1 MPLASARAATYAKRS
16 EATSKRSE
24 GWPRVPYDL
33 LIKGGHVLD
42 PGQAIDRRMDIAIS
56 DGAIAAIQP
65 EISAS
70 EASRV
75 LEVRGSNRYV
85 VPGLI
90 DVHTHV
96 AYGATTPGVGI
107 GCVDPDVG
115 GVGSAVTTVLD
126 AGSVGIANVGVF
138 GAHLLPKAKTRVIC
152 YVNVGTFAHTTP
164 AAADVMH
171 MEDIDRKAIASCIR
185 ANPGLIR
192 GFKLRLVG
200 PVVQERGEDVVRL
213 SKEIANEHGVPL
225 MVHIGDGRHPDRA
238 RAGELT
244 RFLLKTLTA
253 GDILTHLCT
262 PNPGGVMDAREAAQS
277 VVPELEEARANGVL
291 IDSALGR
298 GNFGIEVAR
307 RQAELGVRPDTTSS
321 DLTAG
326 GRRLGVGLLDSM
338 AKFMSVGYSL
348 SDVVRMTTL
357 NAARGI
363 GLGDQLGAVAVGREA
378 DLSIFDVVEGKWKFT
393 DTLNQVFTGTQ
404 ALVPV
409 QTIRKGELFS
419 PEWGP
424 YAWGWLPEQA

>member
-1 MPLASARAATYAKRS
+1 MA
-16 EATSKRSE
+16 
-24 GWPRVPYDL
+24 YDL

-42 PGQAIDRRMDIAIS
+42 PGTDLDGRMDIAIS
-56 DGAIAAIQP
+56 GGTIAAIEP
-65 EISAS
+65 DISAKD
-70 EASRV
+70 AARV
-75 LEVRGSNRYV
+75 VEVRGDNRYV
-85 VPGLI
+85 APGLI
-90 DVHTHV
+90 DLHTHV
-96 AYGATTPGVGI
+96 GYGATTAGVGM

-115 GVGSAVTTVLD
+115 GVGSGVTTLLD

-138 GAHLLPKAKTRVIC
+138 GTHIVPHAKTRVIC

-164 AAADVMH
+164 AAADVMR
-171 MEDIDRKAIASCIR
+171 MEDIDRKAIASCVQ
-185 ANPGLIR
+185 ANPGMIG

-200 PVVQERGEDVVRL
+200 PVVAERGEDVVRL
-213 SKEIANEHGVPL
+213 SKEIATEHGLPL
-225 MVHIGDGRHPDRA
+225 MVHIGDGRHPDRS
-238 RAGELT
+238 RAGDLT

-262 PNPGGVMDAREAAQS
+262 PNPGGVMSAQEAAQS
-277 VVPELEEARANGVL
+277 VVPEVEEARANGVV

-298 GNFGIEVAR
+298 GNFGIDVAR

-348 SDVVRMTTL
+348 SDVVRMTTV
-357 NAARGI
+357 NAARGL
-363 GLGDQLGAVAVGREA
+363 GLGSQLGALAVGREA
-378 DLSIFDVVEGKWKFT
+378 DISIFDVVDGNWKFT
-393 DTLNQVFTGTQ
+393 DTLNQPFTGSK

-409 QTIRKGELFS
+409 HTIRHGELFS

-424 YAWGWLPEQA
+424 YPWGWLPEQA

>member
-1 MPLASARAATYAKRS
+1 MQPDIPAAEARR
-16 EATSKRSE
+16 
-24 GWPRVPYDL
+24 
-33 LIKGGHVLD
+33 I
-42 PGQAIDRRMDIAIS
+42 I
-56 DGAIAAIQP
+56 
-65 EISAS
+65 
-70 EASRV
+70 
-75 LEVRGSNRYV
+75 EVRGSKRYV

-90 DVHTHV
+90 DLHTHV
-96 AYGATTPGVGI
+96 AYGATTPGVGM

-115 GVGSAVTTVLD
+115 GVGSGVTTLLD

-138 GAHLLPKAKTRVIC
+138 GAHLVPKAKTRVIC
-152 YVNVGTFAHTTP
+152 FVNVGTFAHTTP
-164 AAADVMH
+164 SVADVNSMQ
-171 MEDIDRKAIASCIR
+171 EIDRQAIASCIA
-185 ANPGLIR
+185 ANPGLIG

-213 SKEIANEHGVPL
+213 SKEISNEHGVPL

-262 PNPGGVMDAREAAQS
+262 PNPGGVMNAREGAQS
-277 VVPELEEARANGVL
+277 VVPEVEEARANGVL

-307 RQAELGVRPDTTSS
+307 RQAELGIRPDTTSS

-326 GRRLGVGLLDSM
+326 GRKLGVGLLDSM

-348 SDVVRMTTL
+348 ADVVRMTTV

-363 GLGDQLGAVAVGREA
+363 GLGDHLGAIAVGREA

-393 DTLNQVFTGTQ
+393 DTVNQVFTGSQ
-404 ALVPV
+404 ALLPI

-424 YAWGWLPEQA
+424 YAWGWLPESA

>member
-1 MPLASARAATYAKRS
+1 MA
-16 EATSKRSE
+16 
-24 GWPRVPYDL
+24 YDL

-42 PGQAIDRRMDIAIS
+42 PGTGLDGRMDIAVS
-56 DGAIAAIQP
+56 GGTIAAIEP
-65 EISAS
+65 DISAK
-70 EASRV
+70 EAARV
-75 LEVRGSNRYV
+75 VEVRGDNRYV

-90 DVHTHV
+90 DLHTHV
-96 AYGATTPGVGI
+96 GYGATTAGVGM

-115 GVGSAVTTVLD
+115 GVGSGVTTVLD

-138 GAHLLPKAKTRVIC
+138 GTHILPHAKTRVIC

-171 MEDIDRKAIASCIR
+171 MEDIDRKAIASCVQ
-185 ANPGLIR
+185 ANPGMIG

-200 PVVQERGEDVVRL
+200 PVVAERGEDVVRL
-213 SKEIANEHGVPL
+213 SKEIATEHGLPL
-225 MVHIGDGRHPDRA
+225 MVHIGDGRHPDRS
-238 RAGELT
+238 RAGDLT

-262 PNPGGVMDAREAAQS
+262 PNPGGVMNAQEAARS
-277 VVPELEEARANGVL
+277 VVPEVEEARANGVV

-298 GNFGIEVAR
+298 GNFGIDVAR

-348 SDVVRMTTL
+348 SDVVRMTTV
-357 NAARGI
+357 NAARG
-363 GLGDQLGAVAVGREA
+363 LGQGSQLGALAVGREA
-378 DLSIFDVVEGKWKFT
+378 DISIFDVVDGNWKFT
-393 DTLNQVFTGTQ
+393 DTLNQPFTGSK

-409 QTIRKGELFS
+409 QTIRHGVLYS
-419 PEWGP
+419 PDWGP
-424 YAWGWLPEQA
+424 YPWGWLPEQA

>member
-1 MPLASARAATYAKRS
+1 MR
-16 EATSKRSE
+16 
-24 GWPRVPYDL
+24 YDL

-42 PGQAIDRRMDIAIS
+42 PGRGLDQRLDIAIS
-56 DGAIAAIQP
+56 DGRIAALGQDVP
-65 EISAS
+65 TKDA
-70 EASRV
+70 ARV
-75 LEVRGSNRYV
+75 VEVRGDNRYV

-96 AYGATTPGVGI
+96 GYGATTAGVGM

-115 GVGSAVTTVLD
+115 GVGSGVTTVLD

-138 GAHLLPKAKTRVIC
+138 GAHLLPRARTRVIC
-152 YVNVGTFAHTTP
+152 YVNVGTYAHTTP
-164 AAADVMH
+164 SAADVNR
-171 MEDIDRKAIASCIR
+171 MEEIDRKSIASCIE
-185 ANPGLIR
+185 ANPGMIG

-200 PVVQERGEDVVRL
+200 PVVQERGEDVIRL
-213 SKEIANEHGVPL
+213 SKEIASEHKLPL

-262 PNPGGVMDAREAAQS
+262 PNPGGVMSASEAAAS
-277 VVPELEEARANGVL
+277 VVPEVEEARANGVV

-298 GNFGIEVAR
+298 GNFGIDVAR

-338 AKFMSVGYSL
+338 AKFMSIGYSL
-348 SDVVRMTTL
+348 AAVVRMTTA
-357 NAARGI
+357 NAAH
-363 GLGDQLGAVAVGREA
+363 GLGMDDQLGALAVGREA
-378 DLSIFDVVEGKWKFT
+378 DISIFDVVEGNWKFT
-393 DTLNQVFTGTQ
+393 DTTSKAFTGRH

-409 QTIRKGELFS
+409 QTFRAGEAFS
-419 PEWGP
+419 PDWGP
-424 YAWGWLPEQA
+424 YPWGWLPEQA